1 VIGVRTLA
9 LYSGDLMLAQGG
21 YQLYSGVDRI
31 RQDLQ
36 LALREEYGSDRFH
49 PKWGSIIMRYIGQIQ
64 SPHLEALVRAEINR
78 VLQNY
83 IAVQNAE
90 VLRDSQVDVKNRF
103 TTSDVVRRVTG
114 LVTNMHLDRIDV
126 ALALETLSREVV
138 KIKKQVTL

>member
-1 VIGVRTLA
+1 LA
-9 LYSGDLMLAQGG
+9 LRNGDLFLTTGG

>member
-1 VIGVRTLA
+1 MT
-9 LYSGDLMLAQGG
+9 DGG

-49 PKWGSIIMRYIGQIQ
+49 PKWGSIILRYIGQIQ
-64 SPHLEALVRAEINR
+64 SQHLEMLVRAEINR

-83 IAVQNAE
+83 IAVQQAE

-103 TTSDVVRRVTG
+103 TTSDVVRRVTAM
-114 LVTNMHLDRIDV
+114 VTDMQLDRINV
-126 ALALETLSREVV
+126 ALSLETLSRETVR
-138 KIKKQVTL
+138 IKRQVAL

>member
-1 VIGVRTLA
+1 
-9 LYSGDLMLAQGG
+9 
-21 YQLYSGVDRI
+21 
-31 RQDLQ
+31 
-36 LALREEYGSDRFH
+36 
-49 PKWGSIIMRYIGQIQ
+49 MRYIGQIQ